1 MGTTPKAASRLEAAH
16 HRRGPSVCSNN
27 LTIPMEQA
35 DDAVLCAIED
45 VVLAPAIVDSVVDQ
59 VIEQVQAARGAN
71 RRPAIER
78 EMATIEQEI
87 SRLAGAIASGGDV
100 PASSGPSSSVSSGGG
115 SFGRPWRVRR
125 RHRGCWM
132 FVTFGPRPKG
142 CSILGEARRR
152 AA

>member
-100 PASSGPSSSVSSGGG
+100 PAIVGAIQQ
-115 SFGRPWRVRR
+115 REQRR
-125 RHRGCWM
+125 RE
-132 FVTFGPRPKG
+132 
-142 CSILGEARRR
+142 LR
-152 AA
+152 AALACEATPSGMLDVRHVRSEAQRLLDPRRGA